1 MQNKLFTF
9 LCTGLLAFAL
19 TSCDKDENTDSK
31 ASKLSAPVLN
41 VTEQLSDGFTVSW
54 QAVENAS
61 GYSYVFGSE
70 AEKSTTA
77 TSVSFTDLE
86 PGTYTVKVKAMSTS
100 TDWTDSDYST
110 ISATIEEGDPTTD
123 ELTFTF
129 DITDITATSAVI
141 TCTPSVNDK
150 TYFFDCMEKSLY
162 DQIHTSDEAFSAALL
177 ESLEAMGAEYG
188 MTLEQ
193 VLSQLLSTGV
203 DVWDPNGLKSSTEH
217 VAYAF
222 GLNTDGTVTTAIA
235 TKSFTTKEAT
245 GGSDTGSWLGEWD
258 ATSTGSL
265 VWNISGQYLEAS
277 YDENRPMDL
286 LFTIK
291 EEQGLTVLYG
301 WSQVDETLPALCE
314 INANG
319 DLRGYLAGSI
329 RSGRYPVRGI
339 RQRVPRIPRSR
350 RHRNDPGCRYRLDEG
365 CCRMQGRHE
374 ARCRQTAAHLLRT
387 EQHAGRQIRHHGT
400 RCAGSSEEPTA
411 AGTQAPREIPGVLFF
426 ACNGLRKIGRAASP
440 GRACATGTP
449 HRRRGPASSP
459 EPVPSRN
466 RAAKTGLLKP
476 SLRNP
481 LRRNPRRRNPRR
493 R

>member
-86 PGTYTVKVKAMSTS
+86 PGTYTVKVKATAGSAEWS
-100 TDWTDSDYST
+100 DSNYAS
-110 ISATIEEGDPTTD
+110 ISATIEEGTTPPTG
-123 ELTFTF
+123 EITFTF

-203 DVWDPNGLKSSTEH
+203 DVWDPKDLKSSTEY

-235 TKSFTTKEAT
+235 TKSFTTKEAA

-265 VWNISGQYLEAS
+265 RWYTEGQNLNVAYE
-277 YDENRPMDL
+277 ENRPMDL
-286 LFTIK
+286 HFTIR

-301 WSQVDETLPALCE
+301 WSQVDSSLPALCE

-319 DLRGYLAGSI
+319 DLEVYAGVAVGSESQGYTPTWSAYCLINGSDYSLVTGSYPAYTFRMNGDQVTCQRYTGELSDGGTFQALSLEVYGLSDTQFAVYGETFPVYFVAGDI
-329 RSGRYPVRGI
+329 T
-339 RQRVPRIPRSR
+339 
-350 RHRNDPGCRYRLDEG
+350 
-365 CCRMQGRHE
+365 M
-374 ARCRQTAAHLLRT
+374 
-387 EQHAGRQIRHHGT
+387 T
-400 RCAGSSEEPTA
+400 RA
-411 AGTQAPREIPGVLFF
+411 AGTGSM
-426 ACNGLRKIGRAASP
+426 KAA
-440 GRACATGTP
+440 AVCKAAAK
-449 HRRRGPASSP
+449 PAAAKLLHTSYAL
-459 EPVPSRN
+459 N
-466 RAAKTGLLKP
+466 NMRAAK
-476 SLRNP
+476 
-481 LRRNPRRRNPRR
+481 
-493 R
+493 

>member
-141 TCTPSVNDK
+141 TCTPSVNDQ
-150 TYFFDCMEKSLY
+150 TYFFDCMEKSQF
-162 DQIHTSDEAFSAALL
+162 DQIHTSDEAFTATLIA
-177 ESLEAMGAEYG
+177 SLEAMGAQYG
-188 MTLEQ
+188 LTLQ
-193 VLSQLLSTGV
+193 DVLSEMLSSGV

-235 TKSFTTKEAT
+235 TKSFTTKEAA

-265 VWNISGQYLEAS
+265 RWYTEGQSLNVAYE
-277 YDENRPMDL
+277 ENRPMDL
-286 LFTIK
+286 HFTIK

-301 WSQVDETLPALCE
+301 WSQVDSSLPALCE

-319 DLRGYLAGSI
+319 DLEVYAGVAVGSESQGYTPTWSAYCLINGSDYSLVTGSYPAYTFSMNGDQITCQRYTGELSDGGTFQALSLEVYGLSDTQYAVYGETFPVYHVAGDI
-329 RSGRYPVRGI
+329 A
-339 RQRVPRIPRSR
+339 
-350 RHRNDPGCRYRLDEG
+350 
-365 CCRMQGRHE
+365 M
-374 ARCRQTAAHLLRT
+374 
-387 EQHAGRQIRHHGT
+387 T
-400 RCAGSSEEPTA
+400 RA
-411 AGTQAPREIPGVLFF
+411 AGTGSM
-426 ACNGLRKIGRAASP
+426 KAA
-440 GRACATGTP
+440 AVCKAAAK
-449 HRRRGPASSP
+449 PAAAKLLHTSYAL
-459 EPVPSRN
+459 N
-466 RAAKTGLLKP
+466 NMRAAK
-476 SLRNP
+476 
-481 LRRNPRRRNPRR
+481 
-493 R
+493 

>member
-1 MQNKLFTF
+1 MQNKLFTL

-19 TSCDKDENTDSK
+19 TSCDKNEDNDAPS
-31 ASKLSAPVLN
+31 SKLATPVLN
-41 VTEQLSDGFTVSW
+41 ITEQLSDGFTVSW

-86 PGTYTVKVKAMSTS
+86 PGTYTVKVKATAGSAEWS
-100 TDWTDSDYST
+100 DSDYAS

-141 TCTPSVNDK
+141 TCTPSVNDQ

-162 DQIHTSDEAFSAALL
+162 DQMHTSDEAFSAALL

-235 TKSFTTKEAT
+235 TKSFTTKEAA
-245 GGSDTGSWLGEWD
+245 GGSDTDGWFGNWS
-258 ATSTGSL
+258 ATSTGS
-265 VWNISGQYLEAS
+265 VKWDVSGQYLEPTYEETRAM
-277 YDENRPMDL
+277 NL
-286 LFTIK
+286 NFTIS
-291 EEQGLTVLYG
+291 EEQGQILLYG
-301 WSQVDETLPALCE
+301 WSQVDETIPALCE

-319 DLRGYLAGSI
+319 DLEVYAGVTVGSASQGYTPTWSGYGIVNGSDYSLITGGYPAYTFKMNGDQATCERYAGELSNGGTFETI
-329 RSGRYPVRGI
+329 SLEVYGLGTTDYVIYGETFPVYH
-339 RQRVPRIPRSR
+339 V
-350 RHRNDPGCRYRLDEG
+350 
-365 CCRMQGRHE
+365 
-374 ARCRQTAAHLLRT
+374 
-387 EQHAGRQIRHHGT
+387 AGDIAMT
-400 RCAGSSEEPTA
+400 RA
-411 AGTQAPREIPGVLFF
+411 AGTGSM
-426 ACNGLRKIGRAASP
+426 KAA
-440 GRACATGTP
+440 AVCKAAAK
-449 HRRRGPASSP
+449 PAAAKLLHTSYAL
-459 EPVPSRN
+459 N
-466 RAAKTGLLKP
+466 NMRAAK
-476 SLRNP
+476 
-481 LRRNPRRRNPRR
+481 
-493 R
+493 

>member
-1 MQNKLFTF
+1 MQNKLFTL

-19 TSCDKDENTDSK
+19 TSCDKNEDNDTPS
-31 ASKLSAPVLN
+31 SKLATPVLN
-41 VTEQLSDGFTVSW
+41 ITEQLSDGFTVSW

-86 PGTYTVKVKAMSTS
+86 PGTYTVKVKATAGSAEWS
-100 TDWTDSDYST
+100 DSDYAS
-110 ISATIEEGDPTTD
+110 ISATIEEGTTPPTG
-123 ELTFTF
+123 EMTFTF

-141 TCTPSVNDK
+141 TCTPSVNDQ

-162 DQIHTSDEAFSAALL
+162 DQIHTSDEVFTAALL
-177 ESLEAMGAEYG
+177 ESLKDMGAEYG

-235 TKSFTTKEAT
+235 TKSFTTKEAA

-265 VWNISGQYLEAS
+265 RWYTEGQYLNVAYE
-277 YDENRPMDL
+277 ENRPMDL
-286 LFTIK
+286 HFTIT

-301 WSQVDETLPALCE
+301 WSQVDSSLPALCE

-319 DLRGYLAGSI
+319 DLEVYAGVAVGSENQGYTPTWSAYCLINGSDYSLVTGSYPAYTFRMNGDQVTCQRYTGELSDGGTFQALSLEVYGLSDTQFAVYGETFPVYFVAGDI
-329 RSGRYPVRGI
+329 T
-339 RQRVPRIPRSR
+339 
-350 RHRNDPGCRYRLDEG
+350 
-365 CCRMQGRHE
+365 M
-374 ARCRQTAAHLLRT
+374 
-387 EQHAGRQIRHHGT
+387 T
-400 RCAGSSEEPTA
+400 RA
-411 AGTQAPREIPGVLFF
+411 AGTGSM
-426 ACNGLRKIGRAASP
+426 KAA
-440 GRACATGTP
+440 AVCKAAAK
-449 HRRRGPASSP
+449 PAAAKLLHTSYAL
-459 EPVPSRN
+459 N
-466 RAAKTGLLKP
+466 NMRAAK
-476 SLRNP
+476 
-481 LRRNPRRRNPRR
+481 
-493 R
+493 

>member
-1 MQNKLFTF
+1 MQNKLFTL
-9 LCTGLLAFAL
+9 LCTGLLVFAL

-110 ISATIEEGDPTTD
+110 ISATIEEGDPTPD

-235 TKSFTTKEAT
+235 TKSFTTKEAA

-286 LFTIK
+286 HFTIK

-319 DLRGYLAGSI
+319 DLEVYAGVAVGSESQGYTPTWSAYCLINGSDYSLVTGSYPAYTFRMNGDQVTCQRYTGELSDGGTFQALSLEVYGLSDTQFAVYGETFPVYFVAGDI
-329 RSGRYPVRGI
+329 T
-339 RQRVPRIPRSR
+339 
-350 RHRNDPGCRYRLDEG
+350 
-365 CCRMQGRHE
+365 M
-374 ARCRQTAAHLLRT
+374 
-387 EQHAGRQIRHHGT
+387 T
-400 RCAGSSEEPTA
+400 RA
-411 AGTQAPREIPGVLFF
+411 AGTGSM
-426 ACNGLRKIGRAASP
+426 KAA
-440 GRACATGTP
+440 AVCKAAAK
-449 HRRRGPASSP
+449 PAAAKLLHTSYAL
-459 EPVPSRN
+459 N
-466 RAAKTGLLKP
+466 NMRAAK
-476 SLRNP
+476 
-481 LRRNPRRRNPRR
+481 
-493 R
+493 